1 MANEENSNMVNRED
15 SNMISEEASQTT
27 TTATTIIAIA
37 LPVKKLVTEMVL
49 EDEMEPCVLS
59 PEELKARYT
68 SHFEYEKGTNIAKF
82 LIRVFFEFEEKFET
96 FLADEREKPMHLSWL
111 SKTKIQMDERKNK
124 TIKDMECLFGI
135 RENDRQ
141 TKWATERRTF
151 FHLLLATQSKR
162 DMIMLNNYIKGGQKV
177 HYMYSLK
184 VYEWRLNDARLIS
197 NFN

>member
-135 RENDRQ
+135 RD
-141 TKWATERRTF
+141 
-151 FHLLLATQSKR
+151 LLLATQSKR

>member
-96 FLADEREKPMHLSWL
+96 FLAD
-111 SKTKIQMDERKNK
+111 
-124 TIKDMECLFGI
+124 
-135 RENDRQ
+135 
-141 TKWATERRTF
+141 
-151 FHLLLATQSKR
+151 
-162 DMIMLNNYIKGGQKV
+162 
-177 HYMYSLK
+177 
-184 VYEWRLNDARLIS
+184 
-197 NFN
+197 